1 MADGAQRSDTSD
13 ESEPPAIASSSEFSE
28 TALVQKVTRH
38 VKENMSGSSSC
49 HDFDHVMRVLGLSR
63 IIATSPLAKTKT
75 AASKWNPLVLTL
87 GALLHHIGDKGY
99 IRANE
104 RIVGTVY
111 QLLLSFGTPIPVAE
125 QVQLLVNYVPYS
137 AEMESQRAR
146 EHFRKL
152 AQEIPELNIIQDA
165 DRLDTI
171 GSIGVGRAFAYSG
184 APLWKPRPLQRT
196 IAYFTETLEGLE
208 RSMKTPEGKRLA
220 LERTNRLKL
229 FRGWWEEEMALA
241 RSGLS
246 RDESNTGV

>member
-1 MADGAQRSDTSD
+1 MDSSD

-28 TALVQKVTRH
+28 AALVQTVTRH
-38 VKENMSGSSSC
+38 VKKHMSESTSC

-63 IIATSPLAKTKT
+63 IIATSPLAKTRA

-99 IRANE
+99 IRTNDK
-104 RIVGTVY
+104 IVGTVY

-125 QVQLLVNYVPYS
+125 RVQVLVNYVPY
-137 AEMESQRAR
+137 AVEMESERNR
-146 EHFRKL
+146 ERFRIL
-152 AQEIPELNIIQDA
+152 VQDIPELAIIQDA

-171 GSIGVGRAFAYSG
+171 GSIGIGRAFAYNG
-184 APLWKPRPLQRT
+184 APLWRPRPLPST
-196 IAYFTETLEGLE
+196 IAHFIETLERLGS
-208 RSMKTPEGKRLA
+208 SMKTPEGKRLA

-241 RSGLS
+241 KSGLT
-246 RDESNTGV
+246 RDESDNGV